1 MDNDSET
8 EARNKKKMTRN
19 KISILL
25 IGFYAGIC
33 VISDLAVKYF
43 YKDIKKV
50 ETATLTTILIIFKI
64 PYLIK
69 PLYGLLIDF
78 VPILGYKK
86 KSYLFICFFVNMFS
100 WYIFILYNDK
110 HLVTSIICLLFVN
123 ISLSFTTVIGSAVQV
138 DLSKIYEHDKSNIGE
153 KTNQLMSQYFM
164 IKSVGT
170 LIPSYFKGFLIQKYT
185 NDIIFYISA
194 LISLFILI
202 SALLLV
208 EDKIEEEKS
217 EEEIDNSPFLEDEE
231 EKKKKSNTKKIIN
244 LLKNKNVLLLLSLI
258 FILESSPFCVSP
270 LFYYETNVLGLN
282 PQDLGNIDFLSQI
295 SIILMIYIYQNLCF
309 KYNFKAITF
318 FVRICQ
324 FAFFSLIY
332 MLIMRNTQKYISD
345 LHLVTITIT
354 LQEGFHS
361 LGKLPYYLLAIQFSP
376 LNLEATTYS
385 LCVFSSYLGN
395 IFADYIDYILA
406 IYFNITHYNF
416 TNLGILVLIENIL
429 NLIPL
434 FYTLAIPNKFFAKK
448 KEKPLEYSE
457 RELITIKDKEDSEEE
472 KEQKEEKEDKKK

>member
-1 MDNDSET
+1 MENEGDDES
-8 EARNKKKMTRN
+8 RNRSKMTRN

-33 VISDLAVKYF
+33 VISDLAVKYY
-43 YKDIKKV
+43 YKDIRKV
-50 ETATLTTILIIFKI
+50 ETANLTTILIIFKI

-78 VPILGYKK
+78 VPIFGYKK
-86 KSYLFICFFVNMFS
+86 KSYLFICFFINILS
-100 WYIFILYNDK
+100 WYIFMISNEQ
-110 HLVTSIICLLFVN
+110 HIIISMICLLFVN
-123 ISLSFTTVIGSAVQV
+123 ISLSFTTVIGSAIQV
-138 DLSKIYEHDKSNIGE
+138 DLSKIYENDKSNIGE

-164 IKSVGT
+164 IKTVGT
-170 LIPSYFKGFLIQKYT
+170 LIPSYFKGILIQRYT
-185 NDIIFYISA
+185 NYIIFYISA

-202 SALLLV
+202 SGIILV
-208 EDKIEEEKS
+208 EDKIEQGNPEV
-217 EEEIDNSPFLEDEE
+217 DNDSSPFLEEE
-231 EKKKKSNTKKIIN
+231 EVEKEKNNTRKILN
-244 LLKNKNVLLLLSLI
+244 LIKNKNIILLLSLI
-258 FILESSPFCVSP
+258 FILESTPFCASP
-270 LFYYETNVLGLN
+270 LFYYETNILGLN

-295 SIILMIYIYQNLCF
+295 SIIIMIYIYQNLCF

-395 IFADYIDYILA
+395 IFADYIDYFLA
-406 IYFNITHYNF
+406 IYYNITHYNF

-434 FYTLAIPNKFFAKK
+434 LYTLAIPNKFFAKK

-457 RELITIKDKEDSEEE
+457 KELITIKDKELKDDS
-472 KEQKEEKEDKKK
+472 

>member
-1 MDNDSET
+1 MEKEGENEST
-8 EARNKKKMTRN
+8 NRSKMTRN

-25 IGFYAGIC
+25 IGFYAGMC
-33 VISDLAVKYF
+33 VISDLAVKYYF
-43 YKDIKKV
+43 KDKRKV
-50 ETATLTTILIIFKI
+50 ETATLTTILIIIKI

-69 PLYGLLIDF
+69 PIYGLLIDF
-78 VPILGYKK
+78 VPIFGYKK
-86 KSYLFICFFVNMFS
+86 KSYLIICFLVNMLS
-100 WYIFILYNDK
+100 WYIFIISNDK
-110 HLVTSIICLLFVN
+110 HIIISLICLLFIN
-123 ISLSFTTVIGSAVQV
+123 ISLSFTTVIGSAIQV
-138 DLSKIYEHDKSNIGE
+138 ELSKIYENDKSNIGE
-153 KTNQLMSQYFM
+153 KTNQLMSEYFI

-170 LIPSYFKGFLIQKYT
+170 LIPSYFKGFLIQRYT

-202 SALLLV
+202 SGIILV
-208 EDKIEEEKS
+208 EDKIEEENQI
-217 EEEIDNSPFLEDEE
+217 EDNDSSPFLEDEE
-231 EKKKKSNTKKIIN
+231 AKKEKNNTRKIIN
-244 LLKNKNVLLLLSLI
+244 LIKNKNIILLLSLI

-270 LFYYETNVLGLN
+270 LFYYETNILGLN

-295 SIILMIYIYQNLCF
+295 SIIIMIYIYKNLCF

-332 MLIMRNTQKYISD
+332 MLIMRTTQKYISD
-345 LHLVTITIT
+345 LYLVTITIT

-395 IFADYIDYILA
+395 IFADYIDYFLA
-406 IYFNITHYNF
+406 IYYNITHYNF
-416 TNLGILVLIENIL
+416 NNLGILVLIENIL

-434 FYTLAIPNKFFAKK
+434 VYTLVIPNKFFAKK

-457 RELITIKDKEDSEEE
+457 RELITIKDKEDCD
-472 KEQKEEKEDKKK
+472 DKGK

>member
-1 MDNDSET
+1 MENDAET
-8 EARNKKKMTRN
+8 EARNRKKMKWN

-25 IGFYAGIC
+25 IGFYAGMC

-50 ETATLTTILIIFKI
+50 ETTTLTKILIIFKI
-64 PYLIK
+64 PYMIK

-78 VPILGYKK
+78 VPIFGYKK
-86 KSYLFICFFVNMFS
+86 KSYLFICFFVNMLS
-100 WYIFILYNDK
+100 WYIFILYNDQ
-110 HLVTSIICLLFVN
+110 HLLTSIICLLFVN
-123 ISLSFTTVIGSAVQV
+123 ISLSFTTVIGSAIQV
-138 DLSKIYEHDKSNIGE
+138 DLSKIYENEKSNIGE
-153 KTNQLMSQYFM
+153 QTNKLMSQYFM

-170 LIPSYFKGFLIQKYT
+170 LIPSYFKGFLIQKFT
-185 NDIIFYISA
+185 NDIIFYIA
-194 LISLFILI
+194 CLISLFIFT
-202 SALLLV
+202 SAFILV
-208 EDKIEEEKS
+208 EDKIEDDKPEEQN
-217 EEEIDNSPFLEDEE
+217 DNSPFLEDEE
-231 EKKKKSNTKKIIN
+231 EKKEKTNTRKIIN
-244 LLKNKNVLLLLSLI
+244 LMKNKNIILLLSLI

-270 LFYYETNVLGLN
+270 LFYYETNILGLN
-282 PQDLGNIDFLSQI
+282 PQDIGNIDFLSQI
-295 SIILMIYIYQNLCF
+295 SIIIMIYIYQNLCF

-318 FVRICQ
+318 LVRLCQ

-345 LHLVTITIT
+345 LNLVTITIT

-395 IFADYIDYILA
+395 ILADYIDYILA

-416 TNLGILVLIENIL
+416 NNLGILVLIENIL

-457 RELITIKDKEDSEEE
+457 RELITIKDKEDSEENNE
-472 KEQKEEKEDKKK
+472 N

>member
-1 MDNDSET
+1 MEKEGENEST
-8 EARNKKKMTRN
+8 NRSKMTRN

-25 IGFYAGIC
+25 IGFYAGMC
-33 VISDLAVKYF
+33 VISDLAVKYYF
-43 YKDIKKV
+43 KDKRKV
-50 ETATLTTILIIFKI
+50 ETTTLTTILIIIKI

-69 PLYGLLIDF
+69 PIYGLLIDF
-78 VPILGYKK
+78 VPIFGYKK
-86 KSYLFICFFVNMFS
+86 KSYLIICFFVNMLS
-100 WYIFILYNDK
+100 WYIFIISNDK
-110 HLVTSIICLLFVN
+110 HIIISLICLLFIN
-123 ISLSFTTVIGSAVQV
+123 ISLSFTTVIGSAIQV
-138 DLSKIYEHDKSNIGE
+138 ELSKIYENDKSNIGE
-153 KTNQLMSQYFM
+153 KTNQLMSEYFI

-170 LIPSYFKGFLIQKYT
+170 LIPSYFKGSLIQRYT

-202 SALLLV
+202 SGIILV
-208 EDKIEEEKS
+208 EDKIEEENQV
-217 EEEIDNSPFLEDEE
+217 EDNDSSPFLEDEE
-231 EKKKKSNTKKIIN
+231 AKKEKNNTRKIIN
-244 LLKNKNVLLLLSLI
+244 LIKNKNIILLLSLI

-270 LFYYETNVLGLN
+270 LFYYETNILGLN
-282 PQDLGNIDFLSQI
+282 PQDLGNIDFFSQI
-295 SIILMIYIYQNLCF
+295 SIIIMIYIYKNLCF

-332 MLIMRNTQKYISD
+332 MLIMRTTQKYISD
-345 LHLVTITIT
+345 LYLVTITIT

-395 IFADYIDYILA
+395 IFADYIDYFLA
-406 IYFNITHYNF
+406 IYYNITHYNF
-416 TNLGILVLIENIL
+416 NNLGILVLIENIL

-434 FYTLAIPNKFFAKK
+434 VYTLVIPNKFFAKK

-457 RELITIKDKEDSEEE
+457 RELITIKDKEDCDDKE
-472 KEQKEEKEDKKK
+472 K